1 MKTNY
6 GRPKMRFRLLSII
19 IIINIIITIPSSVSA
34 VRIDQQK
41 LLQSFKDSLSKNNPN
56 SINLA
61 QKQSTK
67 IEPNGWEP
75 ASDDLENNFSNLL

>member
-19 IIINIIITIPSSVSA
+19 IILSILVSVSA